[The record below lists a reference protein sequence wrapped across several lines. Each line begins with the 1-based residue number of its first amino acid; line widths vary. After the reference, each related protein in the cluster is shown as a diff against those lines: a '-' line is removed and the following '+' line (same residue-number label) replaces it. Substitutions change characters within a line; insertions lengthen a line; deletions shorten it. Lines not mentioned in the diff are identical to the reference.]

1 MAKQIA
7 RLLKTNIMADL
18 DLPALAQLLS
28 KKGRKGDTILAHINR
43 EEAEKLLEDGGSGT
57 TNPDTGLPEFYE
69 GEDYLGQ
76 VNPSDYPELYQGGE
90 LPPEGYSTE
99 YTYPASEGIPIAMD
113 SATGTAPVGG
123 QIPTVTAGEFPQEIT
138 AGAPAF
144 TGAPSFAG
152 PPATMTPED
161 ATALSQVSG
170 PAGRSATPEE
180 KGLLASLT
188 PQQKLQFALSGGL
201 TGLSAILGRRG
212 IQQSKEAARQTRD
225 IGTPYREQG
234 QAMVSAAQRGEL
246 TPVGQQQLQ
255 AARAQLAPGAERRGG
270 VGAQQTAVQLAQFKQ
285 NLLDTQYKY
294 GLQIAQIGDQYAQRA
309 ISQGLTGDAE
319 MARLMQGLAGSI
331 GSIMGAQ
338 PTRTP

>member
-57 TNPDTGLPEFYE
+57 TNPDTGLPEFYD
-69 GEDYLGQ
+69 GEPDYGDAGPVFDSSGEEMSPEQ
-76 VNPSDYPELYQGGE
+76 VAEAYPQYYPQAE
-90 LPPEGYSTE
+90 LPQAGEQTVFAP
-99 YTYPASEGIPIAMD
+99 SEG
-113 SATGTAPVGG
+113 GTAPYY
-123 QIPTVTAGEFPQEIT
+123 QTAPEPT
-138 AGAPAF
+138 GAPALYP
-144 TGAPSFAG
+144 GAFR
-152 PPATMTPED
+152 PAEQMGAATPGQ
-161 ATALSQVSG
+161 AVGTTQ
-170 PAGRSATPEE
+170 PIPEE

-255 AARAQLAPGAERRGG
+255 AARAQLAQGAERRGG

-309 ISQGLTGDAE
+309 ITQGLTGDVE

>member
-1 MAKQIA
+1 M
-7 RLLKTNIMADL
+7 

-57 TNPDTGLPEFYE
+57 TNPDTGLPEFYN
-69 GEDYLGQ
+69 GEDNLGQ

-90 LPPEGYSTE
+90 LPPEGYLTE

-113 SATGTAPVGG
+113 SATGTAPLGG
-123 QIPTVTAGEFPQEIT
+123 KIPTVTAGETAPQEIT
-138 AGAPAF
+138 AGAPAL
-144 TGAPSFAG
+144 TGAPLFAG
-152 PPATMTPED
+152 PQATMTPED

-170 PAGRSATPEE
+170 PAGRSPTPEE

-188 PQQKLQFALSGGL
+188 PQQKLQFVLSGGL

-255 AARAQLAPGAERRGG
+255 AARAQLAQGAERRGG

-294 GLQIAQIGDQYAQRA
+294 GLQIAQIGDQYAQKA

-338 PTRTP
+338 PTRTQ

>member
-7 RLLKTNIMADL
+7 RLLKTNIMADM

-43 EEAEKLLEDGGSGT
+43 EEAQKLLEDGGSGT
-57 TNPDTGLPEFYE
+57 TNPDTGLPEFF
-69 GEDYLGQ
+69 GEDDLGLDFPVADSSGQEISPEQ
-76 VNPSDYPELYQGGE
+76 VAKNYPQYYPQGE
-90 LPPEGYSTE
+90 LPQAGEQTVFAP
-99 YTYPASEGIPIAMD
+99 SEGGIAPYYQAGPTT
-113 SATGTAPVGG
+113 SAGSPS
-123 QIPTVTAGEFPQEIT
+123 PT
-138 AGAPAF
+138 GAPALYLNAF
-144 TGAPSFAG
+144 
-152 PPATMTPED
+152 
-161 ATALSQVSG
+161 G
-170 PAGRSATPEE
+170 PAEQMGAATPGQAVGTTQPTPEE

-188 PQQKLQFALSGGL
+188 PQQKLQFAISGGL

-255 AARAQLAPGAERRGG
+255 AARAQLAQGAERRGG

-294 GLQIAQIGDQYAQRA
+294 GLQIAQIGDQYAQKA

>member
-43 EEAEKLLEDGGSGT
+43 EEAQKLLEDGGSGT

-99 YTYPASEGIPIAMD
+99 YTYPASEGIPIAMN
-113 SATGTAPVGG
+113 SATGTAPLGG
-123 QIPTVTAGEFPQEIT
+123 QIPTVTAGETPQEIT
-138 AGAPAF
+138 AGASAF
-144 TGAPSFAG
+144 TG

-255 AARAQLAPGAERRGG
+255 AARAQLAQGAERRGG

-309 ISQGLTGDAE
+309 ITQGLTGDAE

>member
-1 MAKQIA
+1 MEALRQPG
-7 RLLKTNIMADL
+7 TDL
-18 DLPALAQLLS
+18 GFTAQ
-28 KKGRKGDTILAHINR
+28 
-43 EEAEKLLEDGGSGT
+43 
-57 TNPDTGLPEFYE
+57 
-69 GEDYLGQ
+69 
-76 VNPSDYPELYQGGE
+76 
-90 LPPEGYSTE
+90 
-99 YTYPASEGIPIAMD
+99 
-113 SATGTAPVGG
+113 
-123 QIPTVTAGEFPQEIT
+123 PTPQE
-138 AGAPAF
+138 
-144 TGAPSFAG
+144 
-152 PPATMTPED
+152 
-161 ATALSQVSG
+161 
-170 PAGRSATPEE
+170 
-180 KGLLASLT
+180 KGFLASLT

-255 AARAQLAPGAERRGG
+255 AARAQLAQGAERRGG

-309 ISQGLTGDAE
+309 ITQGLTGDVE

-338 PTRTP
+338 PTRTA

>member
-7 RLLKTNIMADL
+7 RLLKTNIMADM

-43 EEAEKLLEDGGSGT
+43 EEAQKLLEDGGSGT
-57 TNPDTGLPEFYE
+57 TNPDTGLPEFYD
-69 GEDYLGQ
+69 GEADFETPNIDTSGDFAAQ
-76 VNPSDYPELYQGGE
+76 
-90 LPPEGYSTE
+90 
-99 YTYPASEGIPIAMD
+99 PIENA
-113 SATGTAPVGG
+113 APVETA
-123 QIPTVTAGEFPQEIT
+123 QTVNNQPTASFPPQFAEQQYAVSPETAGT
-138 AGAPAF
+138 PAF
-144 TGAPSFAG
+144 TGARAAG
-152 PPATMTPED
+152 PQPFSGGEMEALRQPGTD
-161 ATALSQVSG
+161 LGFTA
-170 PAGRSATPEE
+170 PPPEE

-255 AARAQLAPGAERRGG
+255 AARAQLAQGAERRGG

-294 GLQIAQIGDQYAQRA
+294 GLQIAQIGDQYAQKA

-338 PTRTP
+338 PTRTA

>member
-43 EEAEKLLEDGGSGT
+43 EEAQKLLEDGGSGT

-123 QIPTVTAGEFPQEIT
+123 QIPTVTAGEFPKEIT

-144 TGAPSFAG
+144 TGAPLFAG

-255 AARAQLAPGAERRGG
+255 AARAQLAQGAERRGG

-309 ISQGLTGDAE
+309 ITQGLTGDAE